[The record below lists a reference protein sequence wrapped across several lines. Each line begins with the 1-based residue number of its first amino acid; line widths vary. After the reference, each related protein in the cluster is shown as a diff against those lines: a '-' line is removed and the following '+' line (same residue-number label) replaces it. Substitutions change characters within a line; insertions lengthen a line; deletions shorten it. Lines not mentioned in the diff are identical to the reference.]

1 MNIIKTIFDFSRFKI
16 VVFPLVLLTLA
27 YFLFADENLK
37 IIFAGIAIFIIGM
50 KFMEDG
56 FKLFSG
62 NSLEIF
68 LEKFTNNLPKSMF
81 MGFFA
86 TTLVQSSSLISII
99 IISFLS
105 IKIITLPQ
113 AIGVIFGANLG
124 STTTAW
130 LVSFFGL
137 KLNIASYAMPMI
149 IFGVIGTFLKSRTYE
164 AIGNV
169 LLGLGFVF
177 LAIFYMKDGFESLQG
192 TIDLSQYAL
201 EGYWGFVVF
210 ALVGAVATV
219 VMQSSGATMALV
231 ITALAL
237 NQITYDNAIALT
249 IGVNVGTPFTAVLAS
264 LTSNENGK
272 RLALVHLVF
281 NCVTAIFAFIFLYQ
295 LTDSIDSISDYF
307 GVMDT
312 NYTIKLS
319 IFHTLFNLAGIII
332 MTPFIGQIEKL
343 SHFIIKD
350 KYKAQYKPKFISK
363 ELIDVPVVSI
373 KALENE
379 LLHLYKNSHKIIL
392 HTISL
397 HRSDVFSNKNLKKT
411 IKKSND
417 VIVLDS
423 IYNKNMKQLY
433 NEIMSFA
440 SSSQK
445 YMGKDDVYKVF
456 KLKIAAKEILTGVKE
471 VKKLQKNI
479 MTYLNSKNTFIKN
492 EYNIL
497 RMELANSLK
506 EIDLIDNKNFSEEK
520 KISKIGKINKRLNT
534 LDIITNGRIDSLIR
548 ENKINAKMASS
559 LIADSSTTYHICK
572 KLVLI
577 TNILFMK
584 NENLEIIEENS

>member
-1 MNIIKTIFDFSRFKI
+1 MNLIKTIFDFSRFKI

-81 MGFFA
+81 MGFFT

-210 ALVGAVATV
+210 ALVGAVTTV

-264 LTSNENGK
+264 LSSNENGK
-272 RLALVHLVF
+272 RLAFVHLVF
-281 NCVTAIFAFIFLYQ
+281 NCVTAIFAFAFLSQ
-295 LTDSIDSISDYF
+295 LTNSIDSISDYF

-319 IFHTLFNLAGIII
+319 IFHTLFNLSGIII

-343 SHFIIKD
+343 SRFIIKD

-433 NEIMSFA
+433 NEIMAFA
-440 SSSQK
+440 SYSQK

>member
-231 ITALAL
+231 IT
-237 NQITYDNAIALT
+237 
-249 IGVNVGTPFTAVLAS
+249 
-264 LTSNENGK
+264 
-272 RLALVHLVF
+272 
-281 NCVTAIFAFIFLYQ
+281 
-295 LTDSIDSISDYF
+295 
-307 GVMDT
+307 
-312 NYTIKLS
+312 
-319 IFHTLFNLAGIII
+319 
-332 MTPFIGQIEKL
+332 
-343 SHFIIKD
+343 
-350 KYKAQYKPKFISK
+350 
-363 ELIDVPVVSI
+363 
-373 KALENE
+373 
-379 LLHLYKNSHKIIL
+379 
-392 HTISL
+392 
-397 HRSDVFSNKNLKKT
+397 
-411 IKKSND
+411 
-417 VIVLDS
+417 
-423 IYNKNMKQLY
+423 
-433 NEIMSFA
+433 
-440 SSSQK
+440 
-445 YMGKDDVYKVF
+445 
-456 KLKIAAKEILTGVKE
+456 
-471 VKKLQKNI
+471 
-479 MTYLNSKNTFIKN
+479 
-492 EYNIL
+492 
-497 RMELANSLK
+497 
-506 EIDLIDNKNFSEEK
+506 
-520 KISKIGKINKRLNT
+520 
-534 LDIITNGRIDSLIR
+534 
-548 ENKINAKMASS
+548 
-559 LIADSSTTYHICK
+559 
-572 KLVLI
+572 
-577 TNILFMK
+577 
-584 NENLEIIEENS
+584 

>member
-1 MNIIKTIFDFSRFKI
+1 MIFLKKLFDYSRFKI

-27 YFLFADENLK
+27 YFLFAEENLK
-37 IIFAGIAIFIIGM
+37 TIFVGIAIFIIGM

-68 LEKFTNNLPKSMF
+68 LEKFTNSLPKSMF

-149 IFGVIGTFLKSRTYE
+149 IFGVIATFLKSRTYE
-164 AIGNV
+164 ALGNV

-177 LAIFYMKDGFESLQG
+177 LAIFYMKDGFETLQG
-192 TIDLSQYAL
+192 TIDLSQYAI
-201 EGYWGFVVF
+201 EGYMGFVIF

-219 VMQSSGATMALV
+219 VMQSSGATMALI

-237 NQITYDNAIALT
+237 NQITYENAIALT

-281 NCVTAIFAFIFLYQ
+281 NCVTALATFSFLANLTSFI
-295 LTDSIDSISDYF
+295 DVISNYF
-307 GVMDT
+307 GVLDN

-319 IFHTLFNLAGIII
+319 IFHTIFNLAGIII
-332 MTPFIGQIEKL
+332 MTPFISKIEKL
-343 SHFIIKD
+343 SRYIIKD
-350 KYKAQYKPKFISK
+350 KYKAHYKPKFISK

-379 LLHLYKNSHKIIL
+379 LLHLYKNSQKIIL

-397 HRSDVFSNKNLKKT
+397 HRTDVFSNKNLKKT

-417 VIVLDS
+417 VIVLDN

-433 NEIMSFA
+433 NEIMTFA
-440 SSSQK
+440 SASQK
-445 YMGKDDVYKVF
+445 YMEKEDEYKVF
-456 KLKIAAKEILTGVKE
+456 KLKIAAKEILNGVRE
-471 VKKLQKNI
+471 VKKLEKNI
-479 MTYLNSKNTFIKN
+479 LTYLNSKNQFIKL

-506 EIDLIDNKNFSEEK
+506 EIDLLDNEKYSEEK
-520 KISKIGKINKRLNT
+520 KSSKISKINKRLNT
-534 LDIITNGRIDSLIR
+534 LDIITNGRIDTLIR
-548 ENKINAKMASS
+548 KNKINAKMASS
-559 LIADSSTTYHICK
+559 LISDSSTTYHICK
-572 KLVLI
+572 KLLLI

-584 NENLEIIEENS
+584 DEKLEIIEDNS